1 MSNKLTVQVGRCASI
16 QRTYRANNQAG
27 VGLTEILI
35 AVVILSF
42 GFLAAAQMQV
52 QGMRFSQG
60 AYLESQA
67 YFMISE
73 MMDRMR
79 ANEAGAKDD
88 AYSNKVTSPGAT
100 DPLCN
105 INYCSPADQ
114 AVQDL
119 YDWSAYLHNLR
130 SVSNFVPLLPG
141 SATETAQGT
150 IVARANGVYTIE
162 VSWNEKS
169 GGEDKTQV
177 LSVDFAP

>member
-1 MSNKLTVQVGRCASI
+1 MPRLITHANWCVFQARCHF
-16 QRTYRANNQAG
+16 RNQSG
-27 VGLTEILI
+27 VGLVEILI
-35 AVVILSF
+35 AVLLLSF

-79 ANEAGAKDD
+79 ANEAGVKGEAYNNKTTD
-88 AYSNKVTSPGAT
+88 AGASN
-100 DPLCN
+100 PLCN
-105 INYCSPADQ
+105 INYCDPNGLAT
-114 AVQDL
+114 QDL
-119 YDWSAYLHNLR
+119 YDWSSYLHNLR
-130 SVSNFVPLLPG
+130 QIDNFVALLPG
-141 SATETAQGT
+141 TKDNPASGA
-150 IVARANGVYTIE
+150 INVKSDGVFTLT

-169 GGEDKTQV
+169 MGENKRQS